1 MEISVSKVKKSFKDH
16 TVLNDVN
23 LNVGSGSI
31 MCLLGPSGS
40 GKTTL
45 IRIII
50 GALKADKGI
59 VKIGENTVPSLAAIR
74 HIGFMPQNDGVYI
87 DMSAIDN
94 LKFYGQLHGLKGTEL
109 NSRIEKLLRL
119 VDLWDDRKRLVSE
132 FSGGMKK
139 RLSLAIALIHEPE
152 VLLLDEPTVG
162 IDPIL
167 RRSIWDEFHRLKDA
181 GKTIIVSTHVMD
193 EVKECDNAA
202 LLYYGRIIKNDSV
215 EHILERV
222 SGNIEEIF
230 LNWRAPDEN
239 DN

>member
-1 MEISVSKVKKSFKDH
+1 MEISVTKVKKSFKDH
-16 TVLNDVN
+16 NVLNDVN

-50 GALKADKGI
+50 GALKADEGK
-59 VKIGENTVPSLAAIR
+59 VMIGENTVPSLEAIK

-87 DMSAIDN
+87 DMSAADN

-109 NSRIEKLLRL
+109 NGRIEKLLRL
-119 VDLWDDRKRLVSE
+119 VDLWDDRKRLVNE

-167 RRSIWDEFHRLKDA
+167 RRSIWDEFHRLRDT

-215 EHILERV
+215 ENILKRV